1 MMHAWSWHIA
11 QANGRNVAT
20 SRHAFAQA
28 LRDAGHSEA
37 DIETAV
43 MIFGELVANACEH
56 GRVPVDIQLRT
67 QHNHLI
73 LDVLDSGRD
82 IARPSHRNPD
92 SLRGRGFEII
102 ERLGGIIAINPRPRS
117 RVTVTLPL

>member
-1 MMHAWSWHIA
+1 MMQLWNFRIAHAD
-11 QANGRNVAT
+11 GKNVSS

-28 LRDAGHSEA
+28 LRDAGHSET

-56 GRVPVDIQLRT
+56 GKVPVEIALRK
-67 QHNHLI
+67 QRNRLV

-82 IARPSHRNPD
+82 IERPAHRSPD

-102 ERLGGIIAINPRPRS
+102 ERLGGVIAIHQRPRS

>member
-1 MMHAWSWHIA
+1 MMQSWSWRIA
-11 QANGRNVAT
+11 HANGRNVAS

-28 LRDAGHSEA
+28 LRDAGHSEEE
-37 DIETAV
+37 IQTAV

-56 GRVPVDIQLRT
+56 GQIPVDIQLRA
-67 QHNHLI
+67 HRNRLV

-82 IARPSHRNPD
+82 IERPAQRDPD

-102 ERLGGIIAINPRPRS
+102 ERLGGVIAILPRPRS
-117 RVTVTLPL
+117 RVSVTLPL

>member
-1 MMHAWSWHIA
+1 MMQPWSWRIA
-11 QANGRNVAT
+11 QANGKSVAS

-28 LRDAGHSEA
+28 LREAGHRET

-56 GRVPVDIQLRT
+56 GTVPVDIQLRT
-67 QHNHLI
+67 HRNHLI
-73 LDVLDSGRD
+73 LDVLDSGHD
-82 IARPSHRNPD
+82 IARPAHRNPE

-102 ERLGGIIAINPRPRS
+102 ERLGGVIAINPRPRS